1 MKTRFLLPLACAAA
15 LAVAVP
21 AHARNDAA
29 RNMII
34 GGVAGAIIGEH
45 NDHHAAEGAFLGAT
59 AGLLFTAITDDNDR
73 GHVVHY
79 TSAPAYASHRPV
91 VIARPYC
98 PPAPRVVVVR
108 PAPHHSRNVVVVR
121 PACRP
126 APRVVVVESRHDR
139 RDRRDDRREARYDNR
154 SDRREDRREARHD
167 RQDDRRDDRRDDRG
181 YAYSR

>member
-1 MKTRFLLPLACAAA
+1 MKTRFLLPLACAAG

-98 PPAPRVVVVR
+98 PPAPRVVVVH

-121 PACRP
+121 PASRP
-126 APRVVVVESRHDR
+126 AHRVVVVNSRHER
-139 RDRRDDRREARYDNR
+139 REDRRETRYENR
-154 SDRREDRREARHD
+154 NDRREARHD
-167 RQDDRRDDRRDDRG
+167 RQDDRRDNRRDRRDDRRDDRG

>member
-15 LAVAVP
+15 LAVAAP
-21 AHARNDAA
+21 AHARDDAA
-29 RNMII
+29 RNMIL

-45 NDHHAAEGAFLGAT
+45 NDHHAAEGALIGAA

-79 TSAPAYASHRPV
+79 HSRPAYASHRPV

-98 PPAPRVVVVR
+98 PPAPRAVVVH

-121 PACRP
+121 PASRP
-126 APRVVVVESRHDR
+126 AHRVAVIDSRHERREDR
-139 RDRRDDRREARYDNR
+139 RDARYENR
-154 SDRREDRREARHD
+154 KDRREDRRDARHD
-167 RQDDRRDDRRDDRG
+167 RRDHDTNR
-181 YAYSR
+181 YASNR